1 MKTFKIFFEQ
11 TEIESLKALISN
23 PDPQRVKEYGGTAYV
38 DMLNKKLEKAQ
49 KVAAIYDHLKKSP
62 LSSES
67 EENDGD
73 YIGKNIVYATK
84 DTSGGGITS
93 FTSKGKVVD
102 HNKQYDVITLDN
114 GLRINTNL
122 HYRKDGNL
130 YHKGDF
136 YIDSLTSTQDAE
148 DRCKRKADSAYGKKT
163 SAYKSGAIVR
173 CRKGKIWKKK

>member
-1 MKTFKIFFEQ
+1 MKTFKTYYE
-11 TEIESLKALISN
+11 EVSN
-23 PDPQRVKEYGGTAYV
+23 
-38 DMLNKKLEKAQ
+38 
-49 KVAAIYDHLKKSP
+49 
-62 LSSES
+62 
-67 EENDGD
+67 

-84 DTSGGGITS
+84 DTSGGGTTS

-102 HNKQYDVITLDN
+102 HNKKYDVITLDN
-114 GLRINTNL
+114 GVRINTHL

-136 YIDSLTSTQDAE
+136 YIDNLTSAEDNLLAVVARAAVGKALINKVLPEDGE
-148 DRCKRKADSAYGKKT
+148 DRCKRKADSVYGKKT

>member
-11 TEIESLKALISN
+11 SEIESLKALISN
-23 PDPQRVKEYGGTAYV
+23 PDPQRVKEYEGTAYV
-38 DMLNKKLEKAQ
+38 DMLKKKLEKAL

-62 LSSES
+62 LSPES
-67 EENDGD
+67 EENGED

-84 DTSGGGITS
+84 DTSGGGTS
-93 FTSKGKVVD
+93 NFTSKGEVVD
-102 HNKQYDVITLDN
+102 HDKQYDVITLDN
-114 GLRINTNL
+114 GIRINTNL

-136 YIDSLTSTQDAE
+136 YIDGQIPAEDGE
-148 DRCKRKADSAYGKKT
+148 DRCKRKADSVYGKKT
-163 SAYKSGAIVR
+163 SAYKSGAMVR